1 MLAVV
6 RRRSLI
12 SFLPLSHDRIEALVE
27 ASEGLVSG
35 PRLRTS
41 RATWERGR
49 RDIIFLMSEN
59 VYPDRSHLPTSPGV
73 YIFKG
78 SEGTVLYVGKAK
90 DIRSRV
96 ASYFSR
102 SGDGRPKIAELR
114 GRIRQI
120 DFIATRT
127 ETEALILEANLIK
140 RHRPRFNA
148 SLRDDK
154 SYPYIVVTLGDEYP
168 RVFATRSSHDPRHRY
183 FGPFPS
189 AGSVHA
195 TLDVLNKTFPF
206 RKCRGPEPGRRSGV
220 PCLNYHIGRSVAP
233 CIGAVTKEEYD
244 AIIADVIAFLEGRVD
259 GLIWERKAA
268 MRDAAQDMDF
278 ERAAKLRDEISA
290 LQHVRDRQR
299 ATIASEDSFDAVG
312 VHAEDESACVQ
323 IFAVRDGQI
332 VNRDSFLLD
341 NYGEASA
348 ESVALSFVPQYYD
361 AAAVPREV
369 LVQAEGPEEELAT
382 LAEYLSGLRSTR
394 VEVRRPVRGDKRRIL
409 EMAIRNAALGLEH
422 ERALEEARRNKVA
435 STLDALRED
444 LALPKL
450 PVRIE
455 CYDISNTMGTNSVA
469 SMVVFQGGRPA
480 KEEYRRF
487 RIRSVEGADD
497 PASMAEVI
505 RRRLERLKRGDE
517 AFLPAPDLILLDG
530 GKGQLSAV
538 APVFQEFRVGEDLP
552 DIPLRSLA
560 KRDEEIFEPGR
571 PEPVILERNSPELH
585 LLQRVRDEAH
595 RFANTYHRT
604 VRTKAMTASVLDELP
619 GVGPTR
625 KKRILDHFGT
635 PEAFLNASLEE
646 LETVPGLPGRVARE
660 VHARLHR

>member
-1 MLAVV
+1 
-6 RRRSLI
+6 
-12 SFLPLSHDRIEALVE
+12 
-27 ASEGLVSG
+27 
-35 PRLRTS
+35 
-41 RATWERGR
+41 
-49 RDIIFLMSEN
+49 
-59 VYPDRSHLPTSPGV
+59 
-73 YIFKG
+73 
-78 SEGTVLYVGKAK
+78 VLYVGKAK
-90 DIRSRV
+90 NIRSRV
-96 ASYFSR
+96 ASYFTR

-114 GRIRQI
+114 ERVRQI

-127 ETEALILEANLIK
+127 ETEALVLEANLIK
-140 RHRPRFNA
+140 RNRPRFNA

-233 CIGAVTKEEYD
+233 CIGAVSKEEYD
-244 AIIADVIAFLEGRVD
+244 GIIADVIAFLEGRVD
-259 GLIWERKAA
+259 GLIRERETA
-268 MRDAAQDMDF
+268 MREAAREMDF
-278 ERAAKLRDEISA
+278 ERAAKLRDELSA
-290 LQHVRDRQR
+290 LSHVRDRQQ

-312 VHAEDESACVQ
+312 AHTEGESACVQ

-348 ESVALSFVPQYYD
+348 ESVALTFVPQYYGT
-361 AAAVPREV
+361 AAVPREV
-369 LVQAEGPEEELAT
+369 LVQTEGPEEELAT
-382 LAEYLSGLRSTR
+382 LAEHLSELRGTR
-394 VEVRRPVRGDKRRIL
+394 VEVRRPRRGDKRRIL
-409 EMAIRNAALGLEH
+409 EMAVRNAALGLEH
-422 ERALEEARRNKVA
+422 ELTLEEARRSRVA
-435 STLDALRED
+435 STLDGLRED

-487 RIRSVEGADD
+487 RIRTVEGADD

-505 RRRLERLKRGDE
+505 RRRLERLRQGDE
-517 AFLPAPDLILLDG
+517 KFLPAPDLILLDG

-538 APVFQEFRVGEDLP
+538 TPVFSEFGIGEDLP

-560 KRDEEIFEPGR
+560 KRDEEVFEPGR
-571 PEPVILERNSPELH
+571 PEPVTLERDSPELH

-595 RFANTYHRT
+595 RFANNYHSKLRG
-604 VRTKAMTASVLDELP
+604 RAMTASVLDELP

-635 PEAFLNASLEE
+635 PEAFLSASLEE
-646 LETVPGLPGRVARE
+646 LEAVPGLPGRVARE
-660 VHARLHR
+660 IYASVHR

>member
-1 MLAVV
+1 
-6 RRRSLI
+6 
-12 SFLPLSHDRIEALVE
+12 
-27 ASEGLVSG
+27 
-35 PRLRTS
+35 
-41 RATWERGR
+41 
-49 RDIIFLMSEN
+49 MSEN
-59 VYPDRSHLPTSPGV
+59 GYPDRSHLPTSSGV
-73 YIFKG
+73 YILKG
-78 SEGTVLYVGKAK
+78 ADGAVLYVGKAK
-90 DIRSRV
+90 NIRSRV
-96 ASYFSR
+96 ASYFTR

-114 GRIRQI
+114 ERVRQI

-127 ETEALILEANLIK
+127 ETEALVLEANLIK

-168 RVFATRSSHDPRHRY
+168 RVFATRAAHDPRHRY

-220 PCLNYHIGRSVAP
+220 PCLNYHIGRSAAP
-233 CIGAVTKEEYD
+233 CVGAVSKEEYD
-244 AIIADVIAFLEGRVD
+244 RIIADVIAFLEGRVD
-259 GLIWERKAA
+259 GLIRERESA
-268 MRDAAQDMDF
+268 MREAARSMDF
-278 ERAAKLRDEISA
+278 ERAAKLRDELSA
-290 LQHVRDRQR
+290 LSHVRDRQQ

-312 VHAEDESACVQ
+312 AHAAGESACVQ

-341 NYGEASA
+341 NYGEALA
-348 ESVALSFVPQYYD
+348 ESVALSFIPQYYD
-361 AAAVPREV
+361 TAAVPREV
-369 LVQAEGPEEELAT
+369 LVQAEGPEKELAMR
-382 LAEYLSGLRSTR
+382 ADYLSELRGTR
-394 VEVRRPVRGDKRRIL
+394 VEVRRPARGDKRRIL
-409 EMAIRNAALGLEH
+409 EMAVRNAELGLEH
-422 ERALEEARRNKVA
+422 ERALDEARRNRIA
-435 STLDALRED
+435 STLDGLREE
-444 LALPKL
+444 LALPRL

-487 RIRSVEGADD
+487 KIRGVEGADD
-497 PASMAEVI
+497 PASMAGVI
-505 RRRLERLKRGDE
+505 RRRLERLRQGDE
-517 AFLPAPDLILLDG
+517 KFLPAPDLILLDG

-538 APVFQEFRVGEDLP
+538 TPVFEEFGVGENLP

-560 KRDEEIFEPGR
+560 KRDEEVFQPGR
-571 PEPVILERNSPELH
+571 PEPVMLERNSPELH

-595 RFANTYHRT
+595 RFANTYHRN
-604 VRTKAMTASVLDELP
+604 VRGRAMTASVLDELP

-625 KKRILDHFGT
+625 KKRILEHFGT

-646 LETVPGLPGRVARE
+646 LEAVPGLPGRVARE
-660 VHARLHR
+660 VHTRLHR

>member
-1 MLAVV
+1 
-6 RRRSLI
+6 
-12 SFLPLSHDRIEALVE
+12 
-27 ASEGLVSG
+27 
-35 PRLRTS
+35 
-41 RATWERGR
+41 
-49 RDIIFLMSEN
+49 MSQN
-59 VYPDRSHLPTSPGV
+59 GYPDRSHLPASPGV
-73 YIFKG
+73 YIFKDAG
-78 SEGTVLYVGKAK
+78 GTVLYVGKAK
-90 DIRSRV
+90 NIRSRV
-96 ASYFSR
+96 ASYFTR

-114 GRIRQI
+114 GRVRQI

-127 ETEALILEANLIK
+127 ETEALVLEANLIK

-189 AGSVHA
+189 ANSVHA

-244 AIIADVIAFLEGRVD
+244 GIIADVIAFLEGRVD
-259 GLIWERKAA
+259 GLIREREAA
-268 MRDAAQDMDF
+268 MREAAKEMDF
-278 ERAAKLRDEISA
+278 ERAAKVRDEISA
-290 LQHVRDRQR
+290 LQHVRDRQQ

-312 VHAEDESACVQ
+312 AHAEGESACVQ

-341 NYGEASA
+341 NYGEAPA
-348 ESVALSFVPQYYD
+348 ESVALSFIPQYYGT
-361 AAAVPREV
+361 AAVPREV
-369 LVQAEGPEEELAT
+369 LVQSGEPEEELAT
-382 LAEYLSGLRSTR
+382 LAEHLSELRGTR
-394 VEVRRPVRGDKRRIL
+394 VEVRRPQRGDKRRIL
-409 EMAIRNAALGLEH
+409 EMAVRNAGLGLEH

-435 STLDALRED
+435 STLDSLREE
-444 LALPKL
+444 LALPRL

-480 KEEYRRF
+480 KGEYRRF
-487 RIRSVEGADD
+487 KIRTVEGADD

-505 RRRLERLKRGDE
+505 RRRLERLKMGDE
-517 AFLPAPDLILLDG
+517 KFMPAPDLILLDG

-538 APVFQEFRVGEDLP
+538 VPVMEEMGVASKLP

-560 KRDEEIFEPGR
+560 KRDEEVFQPGR
-571 PEPVILERNSPELH
+571 PEPVVLERNSPELH

-595 RFANTYHRT
+595 RFANTYHRKL
-604 VRTKAMTASVLDELP
+604 RGQAMTASVLDELP

-625 KKRILDHFGT
+625 KKKILDHFGT

-646 LETVPGLPGRVARE
+646 LETVPGLPGKVARE

>member
-1 MLAVV
+1 MK
-6 RRRSLI
+6 
-12 SFLPLSHDRIEALVE
+12 
-27 ASEGLVSG
+27 
-35 PRLRTS
+35 
-41 RATWERGR
+41 
-49 RDIIFLMSEN
+49 EN
-59 VYPDRSHLPTSPGV
+59 GYPDRSHLPTSPGV
-73 YIFKG
+73 YIFKDAD
-78 SEGTVLYVGKAK
+78 GTVLYVGKAK
-90 DIRSRV
+90 NIRSRV
-96 ASYFSR
+96 ASYFTR

-114 GRIRQI
+114 ERVRQI

-127 ETEALILEANLIK
+127 ETEALVLEANLIK

-154 SYPYIVVTLGDEYP
+154 SYPYIVLTLGDEYP

-189 AGSVHA
+189 ASSVHS

-244 AIIADVIAFLEGRVD
+244 RIIADVIAFLEGRVD
-259 GLIWERKAA
+259 GLIRERDAA
-268 MRDAAQDMDF
+268 MRGAAAAMDF
-278 ERAAKLRDEISA
+278 ERAAKLRDEVSA
-290 LQHVRDRQR
+290 LQHVRDRQQ

-312 VHAEDESACVQ
+312 AYAEGESACVQ

-341 NYGEASA
+341 NYGEAPA
-348 ESVALSFVPQYYD
+348 ESVALSFVPQYYGT
-361 AAAVPREV
+361 AAVPREV
-369 LVQAEGPEEELAT
+369 LVQSEEPREELAT
-382 LAEYLSGLRSTR
+382 LSEHLSGLRGTR
-394 VEVRRPVRGDKRRIL
+394 VEVRRPLRGDKRRIL
-409 EMAIRNAALGLEH
+409 EMAVRNAGLGLEH
-422 ERALEEARRNKVA
+422 ERVLEEARRNKVA
-435 STLDALRED
+435 STLDGLREE
-444 LALPKL
+444 LALPAL

-480 KEEYRRF
+480 KDEYRRF

-497 PASMAEVI
+497 FASMAEVI
-505 RRRLERLKRGDE
+505 RRRLERLKANDE
-517 AFLPAPDLILLDG
+517 KFMPAPDLILLDG

-538 APVFQEFRVGEDLP
+538 VPVLEEVGVGDELP

-560 KRDEEIFEPGR
+560 KREEEVFEPGR
-571 PEPVILERNSPELH
+571 PEPVILEHNSPELH

-595 RFANTYHRT
+595 RFANTYHRKL
-604 VRTKAMTASVLDELP
+604 RGQAMTASVLDELP

-625 KKRILDHFGT
+625 KKKILDHFGT

-646 LETVPGLPGRVARE
+646 LEAVPGLPGRVARE
-660 VHARLHR
+660 VHTRLHR

>member
-1 MLAVV
+1 
-6 RRRSLI
+6 
-12 SFLPLSHDRIEALVE
+12 
-27 ASEGLVSG
+27 
-35 PRLRTS
+35 
-41 RATWERGR
+41 
-49 RDIIFLMSEN
+49 MSEN
-59 VYPDRSHLPTSPGV
+59 GYPDRSHLPTSSGV
-73 YIFKG
+73 YILKG
-78 SEGTVLYVGKAK
+78 ADGAVLYVGKAK
-90 DIRSRV
+90 NIRSRV
-96 ASYFSR
+96 ASYFTR

-114 GRIRQI
+114 ERVRQI

-127 ETEALILEANLIK
+127 ETEALVLEANLIK

-168 RVFATRSSHDPRHRY
+168 RVFATRAAHDPRHRY

-220 PCLNYHIGRSVAP
+220 PCLNYHIGRSAAP
-233 CIGAVTKEEYD
+233 CVGAVSKEEYD
-244 AIIADVIAFLEGRVD
+244 RIIADVIAFLEGRVD
-259 GLIWERKAA
+259 GLIRERESA
-268 MRDAAQDMDF
+268 MREAARSMDF
-278 ERAAKLRDEISA
+278 ERAAKLRDELSA
-290 LQHVRDRQR
+290 LSHVRDRQQ

-312 VHAEDESACVQ
+312 AHAAGESACVQ

-341 NYGEASA
+341 NYGEAPA
-348 ESVALSFVPQYYD
+348 ESVALSFIPQYYD
-361 AAAVPREV
+361 TAAVPREV
-369 LVQAEGPEEELAT
+369 LVQAEGPEKELAMR
-382 LAEYLSGLRSTR
+382 ADYLSELRGTR
-394 VEVRRPVRGDKRRIL
+394 VEVRRPARGDKRRIL
-409 EMAIRNAALGLEH
+409 EMAVRNAELGLEH
-422 ERALEEARRNKVA
+422 ERALDEARRNRIA
-435 STLDALRED
+435 STLDGLREE
-444 LALPKL
+444 LALPRL

-487 RIRSVEGADD
+487 KIRGVEGADD
-497 PASMAEVI
+497 PASMAGVI
-505 RRRLERLKRGDE
+505 RRRLERLRQGDE
-517 AFLPAPDLILLDG
+517 KFLPAPDLILLDG

-538 APVFQEFRVGEDLP
+538 TPVFEEFGVGENLP

-560 KRDEEIFEPGR
+560 KRDEEVFQPGR
-571 PEPVILERNSPELH
+571 PEPVMLERNSPELH

-595 RFANTYHRT
+595 RFANTYHRN
-604 VRTKAMTASVLDELP
+604 VRGRAMTASVLDELP

-625 KKRILDHFGT
+625 KKRILEHFGT

-646 LETVPGLPGRVARE
+646 LEAVPGLPGRVARE
-660 VHARLHR
+660 VHTRLHR